1 MISLLNLFQPFKKA
15 DETSLINTMVRVLL
29 QWLCEWQCIL
39 FNVPTFYKHIAFE
52 QNAHQG
58 RHAIAVLFTGAI
70 SLPYHNHYDHKVIL
84 FTCVHTQN
92 ATNMF
97 SVITAVNLVW
107 KFNRCLNVMMPR
119 RKNVKCIRDNRS
131 GCLHV
136 IVHVAFQ
143 PLLRTLSWNPITV
156 KSVQSI
162 RRSWACRFLFQY
174 PIFKLAATWYK
185 SLIEW
190 PNNDTINDCKVDSF
204 MSD

>member
-52 QNAHQG
+52 KTLTK
-58 RHAIAVLFTGAI
+58 VDMK
-70 SLPYHNHYDHKVIL
+70 SLYNSRGQLVYRIIIIKVIL
-84 FTCVHTQN
+84 FTCVHIQN

-97 SVITAVNLVW
+97 SVITAINLVW

-143 PLLRTLSWNPITV
+143 PLLRPLSWNPITV

-190 PNNDTINDCKVDSF
+190 PNNDSINDCKVDSF